1 MIAEGGGSMGNRT
14 LAAAQCDIT
23 SAMLRRGILHRGNP
37 ARLAAAMRKAER
49 GGTLTLAAIGGSITQ
64 GCAAETAEAR
74 YVNRFA
80 AWWRE
85 AFPHADIRLVNAGI
99 GATDSYLA
107 VHRVQTDV
115 LDAMPDV
122 VLVEFSVNDADKAF
136 HLQTYDSLVRRLLL
150 APSAPAVLL
159 LCMTREDGVSL
170 EKVHQRI
177 GLAYDLS
184 VFSYGNV
191 VLPEIT
197 AGHFAWRDISPD
209 NIHPNSTGH
218 GIVAAM
224 LAQDLDAVRTARD
237 ACTGN
242 TAFAMPP
249 CTMDRYAAGRLLDHT
264 TLTPSVLTGFAA
276 GTSFPP
282 FLHGWTARGAGAV
295 FSASVFC
302 RQLGVLYLRTTDGR
316 SGRYSVFVD
325 GSPAAMLDGDF
336 SDGWGD
342 YAAAAEVCAAAV
354 SVAHTITIRQT
365 EGGEPTGFS
374 VLGLLVS

>member
-1 MIAEGGGSMGNRT
+1 MGNRT
-14 LAAAQCDIT
+14 LAAAQCEIT

-37 ARLAAAMRKAER
+37 ARLAAAMRKAAL
-49 GGTLTLAAIGGSITQ
+49 GGSLTLAAIGGSITQ
-64 GCAAETAEAR
+64 GCAADTTEAR
-74 YVNRFA
+74 YANRFA
-80 AWWRE
+80 AWWRD

-122 VLVEFSVNDADKAF
+122 VLVEFSVNDADEAL

-159 LCMTREDGVSL
+159 LCMTREDGISL

-177 GLAYDLS
+177 GLAYDLPT
-184 VFSYGNV
+184 FSYGNV
-191 VLPEIT
+191 VLPEIA

-218 GIVAAM
+218 GIAAAM
-224 LAQDLDAVRTARD
+224 LTQDLDAVRTDLD
-237 ACTGN
+237 ACTGS
-242 TAFAMPP
+242 TAFVMPP
-249 CTMDRYAAGRLLDHT
+249 CTADRYTAGRLLDHT
-264 TLTPSVLTGFAA
+264 TLTPSVLTGFVA
-276 GTSFPP
+276 GTAFPP

-295 FSASVFC
+295 LSASVTC
-302 RQLGVLYLRTTDGR
+302 RNLGVLYLRTVDGR
-316 SGRYSVFVD
+316 SGHCSVFVD
-325 GSPAAMLDGDF
+325 DSPVAVLDGAF
-336 SDGWGD
+336 PGGWGD
-342 YAAAAEVCAAAV
+342 YAAAAEVYASDASA
-354 SVAHTITIRQT
+354 AHTITIRQT
-365 EGGEPTGFS
+365 EGGEPTAFA